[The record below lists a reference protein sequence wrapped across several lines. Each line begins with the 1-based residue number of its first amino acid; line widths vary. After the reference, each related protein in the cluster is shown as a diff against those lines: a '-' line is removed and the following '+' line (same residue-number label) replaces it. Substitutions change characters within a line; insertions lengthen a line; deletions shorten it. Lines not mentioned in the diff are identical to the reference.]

1 MQLFTSSLKHT
12 KKNQKPKQSHIYREA
27 AMCAEPVYPCEVNDR
42 SSKAPKRSWSRL
54 DVSVRKRSGNIFQSA
69 WLTSLSYFKEQELYE
84 AG

>member
-1 MQLFTSSLKHT
+1 MQLFSSYLKHT

-42 SSKAPKRSWSRL
+42 YNKTSKTSWSRL
-54 DVSVRKRSGNIFQSA
+54 DVSVRKSSGNIFHRV
-69 WLTSLSYFKEQELYE
+69 WLTSLSYFKEQELYG

>member
-1 MQLFTSSLKHT
+1 
-12 KKNQKPKQSHIYREA
+12 
-27 AMCAEPVYPCEVNDR
+27 MCAEPVYPCEVNDR
-42 SSKAPKRSWSRL
+42 SNKASKRSWSRL